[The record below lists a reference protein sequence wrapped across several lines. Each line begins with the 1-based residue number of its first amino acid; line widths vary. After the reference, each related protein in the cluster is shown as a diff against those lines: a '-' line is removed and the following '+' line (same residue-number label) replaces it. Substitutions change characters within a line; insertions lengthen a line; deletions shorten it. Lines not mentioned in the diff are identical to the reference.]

1 MLQEKAIEEMSERMN
16 VHSPRQRHILEA
28 GETNN
33 TSIDEEQTVILTDE
47 IASTLE
53 VVQSTRLTGSSIPKA
68 SEQSGL
74 ENPEQ
79 QEAIQIAAIDEAAD
93 VLLQSQ
99 DLTMITELTDSSS
112 SVDEDSDASD
122 IIEDEGEEGDAIV
135 ERVEGQSPYKIDQP
149 EDDGDTDLTLD
160 NSTDKEPL
168 SSNTREFFKRSKD
181 SDYDSAH
188 TSLDSDLQ
196 SMQLHYGIRIL
207 PRVTLGYHE
216 NITVSIHFSGRH
228 LHVFPLS
235 CLRLASQRSA
245 PHLH

>member
-1 MLQEKAIEEMSERMN
+1 
-16 VHSPRQRHILEA
+16 
-28 GETNN
+28 
-33 TSIDEEQTVILTDE
+33 
-47 IASTLE
+47 
-53 VVQSTRLTGSSIPKA
+53 
-68 SEQSGL
+68 
-74 ENPEQ
+74 
-79 QEAIQIAAIDEAAD
+79 
-93 VLLQSQ
+93 
-99 DLTMITELTDSSS
+99 MISELTDSSS

-168 SSNTREFFKRSKD
+168 SSNTREFFKLSKD

-207 PRVTLGYHE
+207 PLETLGYQE
-216 NITVSIHFSGRH
+216 NITASIHFSGRH

-235 CLRLASQRSA
+235 CFRLASQRSA